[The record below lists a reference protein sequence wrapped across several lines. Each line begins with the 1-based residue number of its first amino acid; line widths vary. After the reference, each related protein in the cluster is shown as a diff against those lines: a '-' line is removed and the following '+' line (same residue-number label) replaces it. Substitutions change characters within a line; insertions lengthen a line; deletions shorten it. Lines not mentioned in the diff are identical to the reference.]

1 MAQEDAGGLGWGHHR
16 TRARQQEPIR
26 IEQTQPVHCKGNRW
40 LLRAS
45 SPFDADTCIAIL
57 GSMHLRDAWIDVFGS
72 EKERLFECGDGIT
85 VMMPFMV
92 GSGQYDLL
100 EQNGAITLGKR
111 LTSRAQM
118 VIAMPKETLS
128 LEDYITSGQA
138 WLILQRMHRASSL
151 FNGADAKSIC
161 RL

>member
-40 LLRAS
+40 FLRAS
-45 SPFDADTCIAIL
+45 SPFDADTCIAIF

-72 EKERLFECGDGIT
+72 EVERLFECGDGIT

-100 EQNGAITLGKR
+100 E
-111 LTSRAQM
+111 
-118 VIAMPKETLS
+118 
-128 LEDYITSGQA
+128 
-138 WLILQRMHRASSL
+138 
-151 FNGADAKSIC
+151 
-161 RL
+161 